1 MHRHGGHKWT
11 FSPCYTCPGRASVI
25 SCLGLTVCL
34 HREMSSLSS
43 EGEVQNRTMP
53 KKHTNSL
60 EKEALVTKTKETGAL
75 IKEEIAE
82 TGNVSRVD
90 MAWGR

>member
-1 MHRHGGHKWT
+1 
-11 FSPCYTCPGRASVI
+11 
-25 SCLGLTVCL
+25 
-34 HREMSSLSS
+34 
-43 EGEVQNRTMP
+43 MP
-53 KKHTNSL
+53 KRHTNSL